1 MWKNSA
7 FVLLFLAGLVASA
20 QDNSKPEQ
28 TAQTAAPPEYKI
40 PPEAAKQVNPVK
52 PTPESLARAKKIY
65 TYDCAMCH
73 GANGDGKGDLAAD
86 MKAPLADYRDP
97 KALKDKTDGELAYII
112 KNGKGEMPGEGTR
125 ANAERVW
132 DMVNYVRSFA
142 KKDAAPKSKDQT
154 P

>member
-7 FVLLFLAGLVASA
+7 LVLLFLAGLFASA
-20 QDNSKPEQ
+20 QDNSKPAQ
-28 TAQTAAPPEYKI
+28 TAQTAAPSEYKI

-52 PTPESLARAKKIY
+52 PTAESLARAKKMY
-65 TYDCAMCH
+65 AYDCAMCH
-73 GANGDGKGDLAAD
+73 GANGDGKGDLASD
-86 MKAPLADYRDP
+86 MKAPLADYRDA